1 MNAPCTDGDKDDWQK
16 AVVALSRAA
25 GGYSALMVEAGGNRA
40 EAASLLWKRSRHDE
54 ALREDLVKA
63 ACALLALAPP
73 VARHE
78 GEAPALGWRRRPGR
92 LSKCDLDP
100 GGCGL
105 RERTPGHHARH
116 QDRRRGARAF
126 RPGPRPAQD
135 GDLSLLAA
143 ARRRALRDV
152 IRRRPVRHPTIS
164 HSIPGNPVRHSPET
178 SGIFRQNVCAG
189 DKRKPAYP

>member
-1 MNAPCTDGDKDDWQK
+1 MTRTIGRRRSWRSHAP
-16 AVVALSRAA
+16 A
-25 GGYSALMVEAGGNRA
+25 GGYSALLASTGGERA
-40 EAASLLWKRSRHDE
+40 EAASLLWKRSRRDE

-100 GGCGL
+100 EVAAFV
-105 RERTPGHHARH
+105 RERLGTMPVIKIAAEVLARF
-116 QDRRRGARAF
+116 G
-126 RPGPRPAQD
+126 PGPRPAQD

-152 IRRRPVRHPTIS
+152 IRRRPVRHPTVS
-164 HSIPGNPVRHSPET
+164 HSIPENPVRHSPET
-178 SGIFRQNVCAG
+178 SGIFPT
-189 DKRKPAYP
+189 KRMCR

>member
-78 GEAPALGWRRRPGR
+78 G
-92 LSKCDLDP
+92 
-100 GGCGL
+100 
-105 RERTPGHHARH
+105 
-116 QDRRRGARAF
+116 
-126 RPGPRPAQD
+126 
-135 GDLSLLAA
+135 
-143 ARRRALRDV
+143 ARRRLWAGGAGQGACRSAILTRRLR
-152 IRRRPVRHPTIS
+152 PS
-164 HSIPGNPVRHSPET
+164 
-178 SGIFRQNVCAG
+178 
-189 DKRKPAYP
+189 